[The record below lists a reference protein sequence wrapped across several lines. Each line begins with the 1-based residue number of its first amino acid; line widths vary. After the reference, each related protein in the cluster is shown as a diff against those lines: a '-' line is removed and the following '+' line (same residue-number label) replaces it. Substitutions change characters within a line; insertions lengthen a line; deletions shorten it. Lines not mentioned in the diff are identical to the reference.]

1 MATKLYP
8 PQLEGVLPA
17 FYRSYN
23 EDGDGELLGAS
34 ITIPF
39 GLNRAVNITSISNVA
54 LRLRTTSTSTYI
66 LADVLA
72 DAINLE
78 EGWATFNLIAKNDE
92 RVNDINE
99 S

>member
-1 MATKLYP
+1 MKYGKNDTVLDIEKNLSASP
-8 PQLEGVLPA
+8 MHPQYIPTM
-17 FYRSYN
+17 N
-23 EDGDGELLGAS
+23 AS